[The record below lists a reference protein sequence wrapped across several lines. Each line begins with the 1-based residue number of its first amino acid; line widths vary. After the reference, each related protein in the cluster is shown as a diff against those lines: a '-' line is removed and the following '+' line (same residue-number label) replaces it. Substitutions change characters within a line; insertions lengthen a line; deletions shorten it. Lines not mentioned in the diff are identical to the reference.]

1 MVSRALQEDG
11 VIQVSFR
18 YARPLGLL
26 LALAAVPAIA
36 HSVIGVTT
44 ETCADPETLIAGF
57 AASEPIA
64 ARAEFLRSAMHA
76 SAIAEGSVN
85 QDGETVAL
93 EYLVRRSWDPKRLYH
108 RPEQRLLKGAITKG
122 TNWEWLE
129 AGDGKLPIQSVE
141 YDELLIEHHKPA
153 AAYLLVYDGEPVSNP
168 YWAQIRSSL
177 RQLLQGRQPMT
188 LYFVYGTGG
197 RDPAATE
204 ARMRSWLV
212 DAWRRHRSVCA
223 S

>member
-1 MVSRALQEDG
+1 M
-11 VIQVSFR
+11 IPVSFR
-18 YARPLGLL
+18 YVRPVGLL
-26 LALAAVPAIA
+26 LALASVPVIA
-36 HSVIGVTT
+36 HSVIGLAS
-44 ETCADPETLIAGF
+44 ETCADPKTLLAGF
-57 AASEPIA
+57 DAPEPSP
-64 ARAEFLRSAMHA
+64 ARAEFLRSVMHM
-76 SAIAEGSVN
+76 SEFAEGSVTR
-85 QDGETVAL
+85 DGRTTGL
-93 EYLVRRSWDPKRLYH
+93 DYLVLRSWDPKRLYH